1 MCQGRQSRRVGGGGG
16 ATPPPELAVDKLGGV
31 EPPP

>member
-1 MCQGRQSRRVGGGGG
+1 MCQGRQSRRVGG
-16 ATPPPELAVDKLGGV
+16 AQPPPLELAVDKLGGV